1 MRDAYKGARATWE
14 GTMRSFAIVAVSVA
28 LVGGMPLALADNKL
42 PSNNIDCAVFSKL
55 PNDRWH
61 VGAPTKFE
69 IGPQRV
75 NLSPMDIEPHAI
87 QIGDF
92 DLYDVLER

>member
-1 MRDAYKGARATWE
+1 
-14 GTMRSFAIVAVSVA
+14 MRSFTIVAVGVA
-28 LVGGMPLALADNKL
+28 LIGGMPIAVADNEL

-61 VGAPTKFE
+61 VGSATTFE

-75 NLSPMDIEPHAI
+75 NLSPMDIEPYAI

-92 DLYDVLER
+92 DLYDVLERKCGGSSH

>member
-1 MRDAYKGARATWE
+1 
-14 GTMRSFAIVAVSVA
+14 MRSFAIMAVSVV

-61 VGAPTKFE
+61 VGAPTLAC
-69 IGPQRV
+69 GRSDQVR
-75 NLSPMDIEPHAI
+75 NRPMDIEPHAI

-92 DLYDVLER
+92 DLYDVLERKCGGSSH

>member
-1 MRDAYKGARATWE
+1 
-14 GTMRSFAIVAVSVA
+14 MRSFAIMAVSVA
-28 LVGGMPLALADNKL
+28 LVGGMPFAVADNEV

-92 DLYDVLER
+92 DLYDVLERKCGGSSH